1 MKYGRCLGL
10 ELLRTKAKLFC
21 QTPRVKKRVRV
32 DKENRF
38 VVAKGRRERLG
49 WMGSLGL
56 EDANYSE
63 WISNEV
69 LLYSTGNH
77 MNLLG

>member
-38 VVAKGRRERLG
+38 VVAKGGKGETGMDGGAGGRRCELFR
-49 WMGSLGL
+49 M
-56 EDANYSE
+56 DKQ
-63 WISNEV
+63 
-69 LLYSTGNH
+69 
-77 MNLLG
+77 